1 MTAVDSGTR
10 REVLGCRQARDAADL
25 AVHQAIRHAV
35 FVEEQHVFAVSDRDA
50 RDDDRTCL
58 HIVGFVDCVP
68 AGTVR
73 LYPLDPADPAGDWQG
88 DRLAVL
94 PQYRRSGLGRPL
106 VRFAVAAAGELG
118 GRRMVARVQAPNLVF
133 FRRLGWNQLAE
144 PAPYLGLPHVWMDI
158 DLGSDLHRDVGSPAR
173 LSACAER

>member
-1 MTAVDSGTR
+1 MTAVHGGTR
-10 REVLGCRQARDAADL
+10 HEVLGCRQARDAADL
-25 AVHQAIRHAV
+25 AVHHAVRHAV

-50 RDDDRTCL
+50 RDDDRSCQ
-58 HIVGFVDCVP
+58 HVVGFVDGVP

-73 LYPLDPADPAGDWQG
+73 LYPLDPADPGGDWQG

-94 PQYRRSGLGRPL
+94 PEYRRSGLGRPL

-133 FRRLGWNQLAE
+133 FRRLGWSQLAE

-158 DLGSDLHRDVGSPAR
+158 DLHGELHSGVGSPAR
-173 LSACAER
+173 VSAYAAR